1 MAQSAKRKK
10 ITNMVYGLG
19 AAIVIVGALFKI
31 QHLSIGPLTGGVMLT
46 IGLLVEAAIFIM
58 SAFEVPAED
67 LDWVKV
73 YPELGD
79 DGLSSGESQRKLGED
94 GMLSQKLDNLLQ
106 EAKIDASLMESLGT
120 SMQNF
125 QTAAEGL
132 SSASASVTLTNR
144 YNEEMS
150 KVASKAALLMES
162 LNGLYEVQMGNS
174 SKQAELNT
182 AVVEKTEE
190 LKAQMEALSNNLAS
204 LNGVYGGMLSAMTNK

>member
-46 IGLLVEAAIFIM
+46 VGLLVEAAIFTM
-58 SAFEVPAED
+58 SAFEAPSED
-67 LDWVKV
+67 LDWAKV

-79 DGLSSGESQRKLGED
+79 DGLSSGESQRKSGED

-132 SSASASVTLTNR
+132 SSASASVTSTNR

-150 KVASKAALLMES
+150 KAALQMES
-162 LNGLYEVQMGNS
+162 LNSLYKVQVENS

-182 AVVEKTEE
+182 AVVEKTED
-190 LKAQMEALSNNLAS
+190 LKAQMEALSNNLSS
-204 LNGVYGGMLSAMTNK
+204 LNGVYGGMLSAMTSK

>member
-1 MAQSAKRKK
+1 MTQSSKRNK
-10 ITNMVYGLG
+10 ITNMIYGLG

-31 QHLSIGPLTGGVMLT
+31 QHFSIGPLTGGVMLT
-46 IGLLVEAAIFIM
+46 VGLLVEAAIFTM
-58 SAFEVPAED
+58 SAFDAPAED
-67 LDWVKV
+67 LDWAKV
-73 YPELGD
+73 YPELGF

-125 QTAAEGL
+125 QAAAEGL
-132 SSASASVTLTNR
+132 SAASESVTSTNR

-150 KVASKAALLMES
+150 KAALQMES
-162 LNGLYEVQMGNS
+162 LNSLHKVQVENS

-182 AVVEKTEE
+182 AVVEKTED
-190 LKAQMEALSNNLAS
+190 LKAQMEALSNNLSS
-204 LNGVYGGMLSAMTNK
+204 LNGVYGGMLSAMTSK